1 MNKKDVLKKLGKIS
15 LLILILSS
23 FVLSATGCFF
33 EEDVPITED
42 MISEEQIINRLK
54 NSTVIPG
61 YDVTY
66 GELFSIMFL
75 EAEYHYYT
83 FDEMKK
89 NVPHPDDPNLEA
101 SVEVLVKAGDG
112 KVVLFAWD
120 VIFDEDFAGGFDIQ
134 KKVIYDYET
143 GKSYTGDAMDE
154 QIDILMLQYMRARDV
169 MGPLLNLVP

>member
-15 LLILILSS
+15 LLILMVSS

-66 GELFSIMFL
+66 DKLFSTMFL

-83 FDEMKK
+83 LDEMKK

-120 VIFDEDFAGGFDIQ
+120 VIFDEDFTGGFDIR
-134 KKVIYDYET
+134 KKGIFDYET
-143 GKSYTGDAMDE
+143 GENYTGAKMDE
-154 QIDILMLQYMRARDV
+154 QIDILMLQYLRVQDV